1 MNYAGYLSG
10 WTDDGGLPN
19 VDVTDLTP
27 SNMEKVLASIMPALQ
42 TLIFNIIIALLIYI
56 IGRKLI
62 SIFLKVLDKFLK
74 RSSIDAGVST
84 FLMSAAKVLLYV
96 FLVFMIVGQLGVNTA
111 SIVTVLGAA
120 GLAISMS
127 LQGSLAN
134 VAGGILIL
142 LMKPFKVGDYVST
155 SYGDGTVR
163 AIGLVYTMITTVD
176 NRALTIP
183 NGALS
188 NSAVFNANAMPERR
202 LDLSVGISYD
212 SDLRKAKEVME
223 QVYLSCPSVIA
234 DKGVNVHVSSLGDSA
249 VTIEAFG
256 WVPGSEYLSS
266 KWYIT
271 EEIKLKYDAEGIKI
285 PYPQMDVHLD
295 PSKGQEALPD
305 RITAE
310 KAE

>member
-1 MNYAGYLSG
+1 MNYYVYLRG
-10 WTDDGGLPN
+10 WTDDGDLPN
-19 VDVTDLTP
+19 LDVTELTP
-27 SNMEKVLASIMPALQ
+27 SNLEKLFASVMPALQ
-42 TLIFNIIIALLIYI
+42 KLIFNIIIALIIYI

-62 SIFLKVLDKFLK
+62 GFLLKLLDKFLK
-74 RSSIDAGVST
+74 HTSIDTGVST
-84 FLMSAAKVLLYV
+84 FLMSAAKVILYV
-96 FLVFMIVGQLGVNTA
+96 VLVFMVVGQLGVNTA
-111 SIVTVLGAA
+111 SIVTILGAA

-134 VAGGILIL
+134 LAGGILIL

-183 NGALS
+183 NGTLS
-188 NSAVFNANAMPERR
+188 NSAVFNASAMTERR
-202 LDLSVGISYD
+202 LDAAVGISYD

-223 QVYLSCPSVIA
+223 QVYLSCPSVLA

-249 VTIEAFG
+249 VMIEAFG
-256 WVPGSEYLSS
+256 WVPASEYLSS

-271 EEIKLKYDAEGIKI
+271 EEIKLRFDEEGIMI
-285 PYPQMDVHLD
+285 PYPQLDVHLD
-295 PSKGQEALPD
+295 RRNEPEGLPD
-305 RITAE
+305 RIAVKE
-310 KAE
+310 